1 MFEKEKIHWS
11 SQTFR
16 TEVQPPSGEVMTTKN
31 TVIAS
36 PSEVEGEAIQKSEGL
51 VREKRY
57 FIKKTPD
64 SCESGV

>member
-1 MFEKEKIHWS
+1 
-11 SQTFR
+11 
-16 TEVQPPSGEVMTTKN
+16 MTTKN

-64 SCESGV
+64 SCEPGAV